1 MDRIEYEQ
9 NITTAVVLKCSEMH
23 VFNLL
28 NNVRVC
34 GVVWCGVSTA
44 DTDAGVH
51 RVEEIRGAGSQQQGV
66 LRQQH
71 S

>member
-28 NNVRVC
+28 NNVWVC
-34 GVVWCGVSTA
+34 GVVWCVDS
-44 DTDAGVH
+44 
-51 RVEEIRGAGSQQQGV
+51 
-66 LRQQH
+66 
-71 S
+71 